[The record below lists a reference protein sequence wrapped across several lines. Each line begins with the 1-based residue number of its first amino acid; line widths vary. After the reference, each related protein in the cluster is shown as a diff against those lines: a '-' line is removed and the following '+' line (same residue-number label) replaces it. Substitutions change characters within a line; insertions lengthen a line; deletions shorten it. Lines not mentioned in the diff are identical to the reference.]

1 VSRAVA
7 QMDTFTHWV
16 KGRVAKKSVH
26 ELKNGILYLK
36 GGDLT
41 EELAN
46 FPKATQ
52 FPLSEYFKEDFF
64 ETKSVVH
71 LPLKYKP

>member
-1 VSRAVA
+1 MPDFVSWIK
-7 QMDTFTHWV
+7 DKV
-16 KGRVAKKSVH
+16 KKESKH

-41 EELAN
+41 EELKD

-52 FPLSEYFKEDFF
+52 YDLADFF
-64 ETKSVVH
+64 EDEF
-71 LPLKYKP
+71 LKQRKWCMYR

>member
-1 VSRAVA
+1 VR
-7 QMDTFTHWV
+7 WV
-16 KGRVAKKSVH
+16 KDNVAKKSRH

-36 GGDLT
+36 GGNLS
-41 EELAN
+41 EELSG
-46 FPKATQ
+46 FPKATIY
-52 FPLSEYFKEDFF
+52 PLNEYFKEDFF